1 MQPIEVMKPRIV
13 FSKASSI
20 LTNIPNY
27 LQRRGKGRLYQQWVE
42 KAGLSPKA
50 IPQKEVAGDI
60 MPKMDRERLSLRL
73 LYILLG
79 LSAAILCV
87 GLILLIVHSC

>member
-1 MQPIEVMKPRIV
+1 MKLRMV
-13 FSKASSI
+13 FSKAKGI
-20 LTNIPNY
+20 LSNLLSY
-27 LQRRGKGRLYQQWVE
+27 RQRRREGKLYQQWVE
-42 KAGLSPKA
+42 KAGLSPEA

-79 LSAAILCV
+79 VSVAILCA
-87 GLILLIVHSC
+87 GLILLIVHSS